1 MKGKIVLLFLMCA
14 LPFYAGAQINNTP
27 ASDSLKT
34 VSDAKK
40 KTAPLLRAMK
50 NKVAGSYNFWL
61 YTPEGYDK
69 QDTTAK
75 EFPLVVFL
83 HGRSLCGKDLEK
95 VRRYGTIDALERG
108 RNIPAVV
115 LAPQNPGET
124 WNPKK
129 LCAILDYLKE
139 ECPYDT
145 TRVYVLG
152 MSLGGYGTMDFVA
165 DCPNRVAAA
174 IALCGGTTKKD
185 ITGMGEVPLWIIHG
199 TADKRVS
206 VKASQVVVKELE
218 EKHLNSRLRYE
229 WIIGASHS
237 YLARYFYM
245 EKVYEWLFIHSTKDE
260 GRPVNTEINISKED
274 QTSAYTGWSKKAN
287 IKTIR

>member
-1 MKGKIVLLFLMCA
+1 MKEKIVLLFIIFA
-14 LPFYAGAQINNTP
+14 LPFYAAAQTNNTP
-27 ASDSLKT
+27 NADTLKT

-40 KTAPLLRAMK
+40 KTAPLLRAMR
-50 NKVAGSYNFWL
+50 NKVPGSYNFWL

-69 QDTTAK
+69 QDSTVK
-75 EFPLVVFL
+75 EIPLVVFL

-108 RNIPAVV
+108 RKIPAVV

-245 EKVYEWLFIHSTKDE
+245 EKVYEWLFMHSTKDE
-260 GRPVNTEINISKED
+260 GRAVNTEINISKED